1 MSELPSC
8 NYQSCC
14 VNARS
19 VKTELSPLYFKRMPH
34 VLYVLDPVVVIFKFF
49 VACRV
54 VKQVAMVVFVT
65 FGFSVYFLRGL
76 E

>member
-1 MSELPSC
+1 
-8 NYQSCC
+8 
-14 VNARS
+14 
-19 VKTELSPLYFKRMPH
+19 MPH